1 MDAIATTLAG
11 GSFLIEAVQPDQ
23 AFSPEDFNE
32 EQRQTAATADRFMT
46 EEVMPVVSRY
56 EEKEEGL
63 ARELIRKAGEL
74 GLLAILVPEK
84 FGGLEMDVTSQ
95 LVVAEATGRYASFSV
110 SLSTHAG
117 IGTLPIVFFGTP
129 AQCEKYLPRMI
140 TGELLASY
148 CLSEPQSGSDAL
160 AARTRADLS
169 EDGSHYVL
177 NGQKMWISNGGWADI
192 FTIFAK
198 VDGDKFSAFLVER
211 DMGVRNGAE
220 EHKMGIHGSST
231 VALYLDNVKVPK
243 ESLLGEIGRGH
254 IIAFNILNLGRLK
267 LGASCVG
274 GSKQVL
280 ADSIQYAQDRK
291 AFGQPIA
298 NFGAIR
304 QKLADMAIQT
314 YVAESVVYRTGGLVD
329 KLLADVSWDDPAA
342 SKKTLKSIE
351 EYAIECAICKVVG
364 SEALDFVC
372 DEGVQ
377 IHGGYGFHHD
387 YAVERSYRDS
397 RVNRIFEGT
406 NEINRLL
413 TVGMLLKR
421 SAQDRLPLMS
431 AITKLVAE
439 MISAEAQASVTTSG
453 ELGVEAELVEHI
465 KKISLVAAG
474 LAYQRFGGDLEKEQE
489 VVYALA
495 EIVLAAYATES
506 ALLRARKLAAA
517 GKGATA
523 AEMVKVYV
531 RDQMHAVSRNAEIVL
546 GAALTGVKLD
556 QYHTALRRLTR
567 CPLIDAVAA
576 RRLIAER
583 VLSAGRYAL

>member
-1 MDAIATTLAG
+1 MAVTASTLAG
-11 GSFLIEAVQPDQ
+11 GAFLIEAVEPDQ
-23 AFSPEDFNE
+23 AFFPEDFNE
-32 EQRQTAATADRFMT
+32 EQRQTAATADRFLT
-46 EEVMPVVSRY
+46 EEVLPVVSRY
-56 EEKEEGL
+56 EEKEPGL
-63 ARELIRKAGEL
+63 ARELIRKAGDL

-95 LVVAEATGRYASFSV
+95 LIVAEATGRYASFSV
-110 SLSTHAG
+110 SASTHSG
-117 IGTLPIVFFGTP
+117 IGTLPIVFFGAD
-129 AQCEKYLPRMI
+129 AQREKYLPRMI

-148 CLSEPQSGSDAL
+148 CLSEPASGSDAL

-169 EDGSHYVL
+169 DDGSHYVL

-211 DMGVRNGAE
+211 DMGVRPGAE

-231 VALYLDNVKVPK
+231 VPLYLDNVKVPK
-243 ESLLGEIGRGH
+243 ENLLGEIGRGH
-254 IIAFNILNLGRLK
+254 VIAFNILNLGRLK

-298 NFGAIR
+298 DFGAIR
-304 QKLADMAIQT
+304 QKLADMAIRT
-314 YVAESVVYRTGGLVD
+314 YAAESIVYRTGGLVD
-329 KLLADVSWDDPAA
+329 ELLAGVSWDDPAA
-342 SKKTLKSIE
+342 SSKTLKSIE
-351 EYAIECAICKVVG
+351 EYAVECAVCKVVG

-387 YAVERSYRDS
+387 YAVERAYRDS

-421 SAQDRLPLMS
+421 AAQSRLPLMP
-431 AITKLVAE
+431 AVTKLIAE
-439 MISAEAQASVTTSG
+439 LSSAEAQAAAPPEG
-453 ELGVEAELVEHI
+453 EFGCEIDMVERI
-465 KKISLVAAG
+465 KKAALVSAG
-474 LAYQRFGGDLEKEQE
+474 LAYQRFGGALEKEQE
-489 VVYALA
+489 VVYAIA
-495 EIVLAAYATES
+495 EIILAAYTAEA
-506 ALLRARKLAAA
+506 ALLRARKLTAA
-517 GKGATA
+517 GKGAVA
-523 AEMVKVYV
+523 GDIVRVYV
-531 RDQMHAVSRNAEIVL
+531 RDQMNAVARHGETVL
-546 GAALTGVKLD
+546 GATLSGAKLD
-556 QYHTALRRLTR
+556 QYHGVLRRLTR
-567 CPLIDAVAA
+567 YPLIDMVAA
-576 RRLIAER
+576 RRAIAER
-583 VLSAGRYAL
+583 QLNAGRYAV